1 MRAIK
6 TILSISFL
14 VLTSSIIAEDKE
26 ESNEFPDEIKNLS
39 QKQIL
44 NSVVVDYKLKTSE
57 TSSKLP
63 PIISVVVKL
72 KFDSKGSVDTA
83 VVVYCEE
90 PNIGYEKSAIQ
101 AVLESDLKPRFV
113 RRKVDK
119 SWFYTEVVFNRVG
132 YNRPKDTDSPSLKV
146 DSAKQNG
153 TNIDPVEIPPELRIK
168 AVPKY
173 PKRAQRKGVSG
184 TVWLRVLVGITGRP
198 LDAIIQKTTDTNWD
212 YGFNESALKAVMKCE
227 FKPATQNG
235 KPVKVWVSFPY
246 EFILYPKR

>member
-72 KFDSKGSVDTA
+72 RFDSKGSVDTA
-83 VVVYCEE
+83 VAIYCEQ
-90 PNIGYEKSAIQ
+90 PNKGYEESAIK
-101 AVLESDLKPRFV
+101 AVVESTLKPKFR
-113 RRKVDK
+113 RRKVDMG
-119 SWFYTEVVFNRVG
+119 WFYTEVVFNRVG
-132 YNRPKDTDSPSLKV
+132 YNRPKGTKSSGSSV
-146 DSAKQNG
+146 DSTKQNG
-153 TNIDPVEIPPELRIK
+153 TRIETVEIPPELFVK

-198 LDAIIQKTTDTNWD
+198 LDAIIQKTTDPNWD

-227 FKPATQNG
+227 FKPATQDG
-235 KPVKVWVSFPY
+235 VPVKVWVSFPY